1 MFQNPVELNSF
12 FPFLPSGFGHLG
24 RGLGLPVGACLLED
38 LVSLSDG
45 LPNETSRWGPV
56 RVLPRVL
63 TAATG
68 RRWLPLAH
76 PLDPLIQSL
85 DVNVFGF
92 GLQVGSLDHFFE
104 HFNFRRPFSDLILEI
119 FDCCLRQLLDLNF
132 ALNNFF
138 ALIFGILLGSP
149 HGSLRLLKLVLIL
162 LCCIF
167 DLQNFPIFLLK

>member
-12 FPFLPSGFGHLG
+12 FPLLPSGFGHLG
-24 RGLGLPVGACLLED
+24 WDLRLSVGACLLED

-45 LPNETSRWGPV
+45 LSDKTSRWGTV

-63 TAATG
+63 AAATG

-85 DVNVFGF
+85 DVDILGF
-92 GLQVGSLDHFFE
+92 GLQVGSLYHFFE
-104 HFNFRRPFSDLILEI
+104 HFNFSRPFSDLIFEI
-119 FDCCLRQLLDLNF
+119 FDCRLGQLLDLDL
-132 ALNNFF
+132 ALDHFL
-138 ALIFGILLGSP
+138 ALIFGILLCSA
-149 HGSLRLLKLVLIL
+149 HGSLRLFKLVLVL

-167 DLQNFPIFLLK
+167 DLQNFPILLLQ